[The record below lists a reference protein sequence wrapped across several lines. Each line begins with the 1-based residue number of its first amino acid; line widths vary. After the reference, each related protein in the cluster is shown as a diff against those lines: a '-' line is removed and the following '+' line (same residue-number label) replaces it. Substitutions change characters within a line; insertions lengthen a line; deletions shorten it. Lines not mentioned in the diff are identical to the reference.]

1 MYVQKLMP
9 QSKELTSNL
18 KVVKDICEELEGF
31 YESFVMDKIWSKDK
45 SRVTVCF
52 TAEKIKAEYI
62 TNWV

>member
-1 MYVQKLMP
+1 MP

-18 KVVKDICEELEGF
+18 QVVKDICEELEEF

-52 TAEKIKAEYI
+52 TAEKIKPESIA
-62 TNWV
+62 N